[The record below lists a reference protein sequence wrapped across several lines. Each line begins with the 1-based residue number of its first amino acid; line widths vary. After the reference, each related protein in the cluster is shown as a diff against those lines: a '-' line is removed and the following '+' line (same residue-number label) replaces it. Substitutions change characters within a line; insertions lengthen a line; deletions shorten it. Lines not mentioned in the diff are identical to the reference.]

1 MMRVSVS
8 DHRRGLKAPV
18 SGSLSGEGALVQ
30 NPAESQA
37 AVRDLVEGVQR
48 EGADPPQIKGPVEL
62 PERKRKE
69 EEVQLDRPEA
79 GTSPP
84 GPLPMIVSLVLE
96 LPERD
101 LFLVLRVIRLFFSGS
116 F

>member
-1 MMRVSVS
+1 MSVS
-8 DHRRGLKAPV
+8 LPGD
-18 SGSLSGEGALVQ
+18 GALLQ
-30 NPAESQA
+30 NPAEPQA
-37 AVRDLVEGVQR
+37 VAREVVPGVER

-84 GPLPMIVSLVLE
+84 GPLPGILSLALE
-96 LPERD
+96 LPERE
-101 LFLVLRVIRLFFSGS
+101 LFLVLRVIRLFLSNLF
-116 F
+116 